1 MEPPEERTE
10 SRLVSFQYVHVQLQ
24 GGAPWGFTLK
34 GGLEHGEPLI
44 VSKVEDGGK
53 AALSRKMRPGDELVN
68 INGTPLY
75 GSRQEALVLIKG
87 SYRTLKMIVRRR
99 NVPVIRPHSWHL
111 AKLSE
116 VRTEAATMYCP
127 SDAFSLSWHSGCDS
141 SDLSLQ
147 WAQLSRHCSTEKSS
161 SIGSMESLDPPGQTY
176 YEGSLSPV
184 DQSMYQNKRDSAYSS
199 FSASSNASD
208 YALSL
213 RPEETSSTDSILQ
226 GLGPSRAHEGRYLQ
240 TGSEGADVTHQLCGH
255 LAPNSRPSSCP
266 HESNLSSSTKSGT
279 PPQPPVRRDSLRAS
293 NPQPAGTERRR
304 ASAPADALY
313 FPGRW
318 TSDTSLCLRDKES
331 EGVGGHPKEHLS
343 ADQYYMLSSH
353 LDRRQPSMEPLL
365 GESTD
370 HPQGAAQGQCQDN
383 GAHEGQP
390 GTNVDPPQSPRKGHR
405 HSAPEQLLASQLR
418 SLNVATGSS
427 RWDTQLQDRHQWTVN
442 PLHLEQPGLSQQTE
456 DAKEQPCGDPA
467 TGTDPADDHA
477 TQAQHSP
484 GQAQDSCY
492 SQEPY
497 RCYPELERACST
509 PSKSAMPP
517 QPASLTPTCSSKA
530 LVEEGKESGQSRP
543 SARKSGPS
551 HQRSAQLRRR
561 SERFAT
567 NLRNEIQR
575 RKAQLQKS
583 KGSVALLCGEEPVEE
598 TDEPCE
604 SHPNPSAPPQGRLPS
619 SGDRSSV
626 SMAQARAKCLSPT
639 PDTAPAGEHGRSP
652 GRPANRSAPTP
663 QPARKG
669 PSTPAPDREKQRAPG
684 TGGRW
689 RWSPEHKLQRALSP
703 GEAYAKGPEAP
714 ASPLRLA
721 EDAVL
726 LPFADRRKFFE
737 ETSRCVAHL
746 PARHSKPPSF
756 RPKAA
761 ESHAF
766 QPLGTECRE
775 LRRCSVD
782 QSYPPLSPGRQNL
795 PTYAECCLEPPVCYA
810 GLPRHGE
817 FEYLRPFARAC
828 AGTAP
833 VLHEPCL
840 YCSGNMCPAL
850 LQRNMQ
856 PSHHG
861 YRCHPHPWVPRCSDC
876 CCSVPHKALEETEPW
891 PGRKAFLPEF
901 PLEEWEPGVINRKGS
916 QSVSELAHYEI
927 GFQREGPFQPCLE
940 SSEQTWPP
948 CYRAASS
955 LDLSWDC
962 ERHASESPS
971 EPLRRP
977 LRGRAFSESHLNME
991 PPSTQGQ
998 EMRDALLA
1006 KLDEIHPMPPCLA
1019 RKKGPPPPRPPP
1031 PNWEKY
1037 RTRQASH
1044 HHLYPLEPTGPG
1056 SALLAVPLEQPHLQG
1071 GGSMETAR
1079 QRSQS
1084 LPLDKLPGDS
1094 VKPVAISQSRMPGN
1108 LPQESLDT
1116 GHLPEQ
1122 GSNHYYCHVS
1132 PREPLALDMG
1142 TRDIPRPD
1150 GLSEVGV
1157 KETPRWDTGRS
1168 VKDEQYQVI
1177 SWGQERP
1184 RPSPPCL
1191 APEEVESAQESAEV
1205 ESCRLGRQPPC
1216 RMTSEELMR
1225 DVAGRD
1231 RSLAGVL
1238 SPASSM
1244 VTAAEVMG
1252 ELFSAGD
1259 CHSWKDHYQQ
1269 DWRLEKQSEVE
1280 AQEREEFQPI
1290 SPPLGGA
1297 VSPTSYSAYYN
1308 TSAGKAELLNKMKE
1322 LPEGTSEEEEVDH
1335 ELAQKKAQL
1344 IESIS
1349 RKLAV
1354 LQEAQRGLQEDINAN
1369 AALGEEVECQVKGV
1383 CKPNEFDKFRL
1394 FIGDLD
1400 KVVNLLLSLSGRL
1413 ARVENALNS
1422 LDHEA
1427 TEDEKLALLE
1437 KKRQLTEQLEDAK
1450 DLKEHVDRRE
1460 RAVFGTISH
1469 SLPAEQLQD
1478 YQHFVKMKSALIIEQ
1493 RELEEKI
1500 KLGEEQL
1507 RCLRE
1512 SLLLGPRD
1520 Y

>member
-1 MEPPEERTE
+1 M
-10 SRLVSFQYVHVQLQ
+10 H
-24 GGAPWGFTLK
+24 
-34 GGLEHGEPLI
+34 
-44 VSKVEDGGK
+44 
-53 AALSRKMRPGDELVN
+53 
-68 INGTPLY
+68 
-75 GSRQEALVLIKG
+75 
-87 SYRTLKMIVRRR
+87 
-99 NVPVIRPHSWHL
+99 
-111 AKLSE
+111 
-116 VRTEAATMYCP
+116 CP

-213 RPEETSSTDSILQ
+213 CPEETSSTDSILQ

-240 TGSEGADVTHQLCGH
+240 TGSEGADVSHQLCGH

-266 HESNLSSSTKSGT
+266 HESNLSGSTKSGA

-318 TSDTSLCLRDKES
+318 TSDTSLCLRDKEP

-383 GAHEGQP
+383 SAHEGQP
-390 GTNVDPPQSPRKGHR
+390 GTNVDPLQSPRKGHR
-405 HSAPEQLLASQLR
+405 HSAPEQLLASQLL

-442 PLHLEQPGLSQQTE
+442 PLHLEQPGLGQQTE

-467 TGTDPADDHA
+467 TGTDCADDHA

-484 GQAQDSCY
+484 GQAQDSCH

-497 RCYPELERACST
+497 RCYPELERSCST
-509 PSKSAMPP
+509 SSKSAMPP
-517 QPASLTPTCSSKA
+517 QPASLTPACSSKA

-639 PDTAPAGEHGRSP
+639 PGTAPAGEHGRSP

-669 PSTPAPDREKQRAPG
+669 PSTPAPDKEKQRAPG

-766 QPLGTECRE
+766 QSLGTECRE

-833 VLHEPCL
+833 VLHESCL

-856 PSHHG
+856 SSHHG

-916 QSVSELAHYEI
+916 QSVSKLAHYEI
-927 GFQREGPFQPCLE
+927 GFQREGPFRPCLE

-962 ERHASESPS
+962 ERHAPESPS
-971 EPLRRP
+971 EPLHHP

-991 PPSTQGQ
+991 PPSTRGQ
-998 EMRDALLA
+998 EMRGALLA

-1019 RKKGPPPPRPPP
+1019 RKRGPPPPRPPP

-1037 RTRQASH
+1037 RTRRASH

-1056 SALLAVPLEQPHLQG
+1056 SALLAVPLEQPHHQG
-1071 GGSMETAR
+1071 GGSVETAR

-1150 GLSEVGV
+1150 GLSEVVV

-1177 SWGQERP
+1177 SWGQERL

-1191 APEEVESAQESAEV
+1191 APEQVELAQESAEV

-1259 CHSWKDHYQQ
+1259 RHSWKDHYQQ

-1280 AQEREEFQPI
+1280 AQEREEFQRI

-1422 LDHEA
+1422 LDHVA

>member
-1 MEPPEERTE
+1 MPSSPPPQSPLFYTHHEVDVLMPWTGWLGALDDGLAFQPHNGLLCCPDAAGE
-10 SRLVSFQYVHVQLQ
+10 SAGR
-24 GGAPWGFTLK
+24 
-34 GGLEHGEPLI
+34 
-44 VSKVEDGGK
+44 VEDGGK

-116 VRTEAATMYCP
+116 VRTEAATMHCP

-213 RPEETSSTDSILQ
+213 CPEETSSTDSILQ

-240 TGSEGADVTHQLCGH
+240 TGSEGADVSHQLCGH

-266 HESNLSSSTKSGT
+266 HESNLSGSTKSGA

-318 TSDTSLCLRDKES
+318 TSDTSLCLRDKEP

-383 GAHEGQP
+383 SAHEGQP
-390 GTNVDPPQSPRKGHR
+390 GTNVDPLQSPRKGHR
-405 HSAPEQLLASQLR
+405 HSAPEQLLASQLL

-442 PLHLEQPGLSQQTE
+442 PLHLEQPGLGQQTE

-467 TGTDPADDHA
+467 TGTDCADDHA

-484 GQAQDSCY
+484 GQAQDSCH

-497 RCYPELERACST
+497 RCYPELERSCST
-509 PSKSAMPP
+509 SSKSAMPP
-517 QPASLTPTCSSKA
+517 QPASLTPACSSKA

-639 PDTAPAGEHGRSP
+639 PGTAPAGEHGRSP

-669 PSTPAPDREKQRAPG
+669 PSTPAPDKEKQRAPG

-766 QPLGTECRE
+766 QSLGTECRE

-833 VLHEPCL
+833 VLHESCL

-856 PSHHG
+856 SSHHG

-916 QSVSELAHYEI
+916 QSV
-927 GFQREGPFQPCLE
+927 
-940 SSEQTWPP
+940 
-948 CYRAASS
+948 
-955 LDLSWDC
+955 
-962 ERHASESPS
+962 
-971 EPLRRP
+971 
-977 LRGRAFSESHLNME
+977 
-991 PPSTQGQ
+991 
-998 EMRDALLA
+998 
-1006 KLDEIHPMPPCLA
+1006 
-1019 RKKGPPPPRPPP
+1019 
-1031 PNWEKY
+1031 
-1037 RTRQASH
+1037 
-1044 HHLYPLEPTGPG
+1044 
-1056 SALLAVPLEQPHLQG
+1056 
-1071 GGSMETAR
+1071 
-1079 QRSQS
+1079 
-1084 LPLDKLPGDS
+1084 
-1094 VKPVAISQSRMPGN
+1094 
-1108 LPQESLDT
+1108 
-1116 GHLPEQ
+1116 
-1122 GSNHYYCHVS
+1122 
-1132 PREPLALDMG
+1132 
-1142 TRDIPRPD
+1142 RPD
-1150 GLSEVGV
+1150 GLSEVVV

-1177 SWGQERP
+1177 SWGQERL

-1191 APEEVESAQESAEV
+1191 APEQVELAQESAEV

-1259 CHSWKDHYQQ
+1259 RHSWKDHYQQ

-1280 AQEREEFQPI
+1280 AQEREEFQRI

-1422 LDHEA
+1422 LDHVA

>member
-1 MEPPEERTE
+1 MC
-10 SRLVSFQYVHVQLQ
+10 RLVSFQYVHVQLQ

-53 AALSRKMRPGDELVN
+53 AALSRKMRPEDELVN

-116 VRTEAATMYCP
+116 VRTEAATMHCP

-240 TGSEGADVTHQLCGH
+240 TGSEGADVSHQLCGH

-266 HESNLSSSTKSGT
+266 HESNLSGSAKSGA

-304 ASAPADALY
+304 ASAPADALHL
-313 FPGRW
+313 PGRW
-318 TSDTSLCLRDKES
+318 TSDTSLCLRDKEP
-331 EGVGGHPKEHLS
+331 EGVGDHPKEHLS

-353 LDRRQPSMEPLL
+353 LDRCQPSMEPLL

-370 HPQGAAQGQCQDN
+370 HPQEAAQGQCQDN

-390 GTNVDPPQSPRKGHR
+390 GANDDPPQSPRKGHR

-427 RWDTQLQDRHQWTVN
+427 HWDTQLQGRHQWTVN
-442 PLHLEQPGLSQQTE
+442 PLHLEQPGLGQQTE

-467 TGTDPADDHA
+467 VGTDRADDHV

-484 GQAQDSCY
+484 GQAQDSCL
-492 SQEPY
+492 SQGPY
-497 RCYPELERACST
+497 RCYPELERSCST
-509 PSKSAMPP
+509 PSESTMPP
-517 QPASLTPTCSSKA
+517 QPASLTPACSSKA
-530 LVEEGKESGQSRP
+530 LVEEGKESWQSRP

-604 SHPNPSAPPQGRLPS
+604 SHPSPSAPPQGRLPS

-626 SMAQARAKCLSPT
+626 SMTQARAKCLSPT
-639 PDTAPAGEHGRSP
+639 PGTAPAGEHGRSP
-652 GRPANRSAPTP
+652 GRPANRSAPAP

-703 GEAYAKGPEAP
+703 GEAYAKGSEAP
-714 ASPLRLA
+714 TSSLRLA
-721 EDAVL
+721 EDAIL

-746 PARHSKPPSF
+746 PARHSSSPSF

-766 QPLGTECRE
+766 QPLGTECQE

-810 GLPRHGE
+810 GLPRHGK

-828 AGTAP
+828 A
-833 VLHEPCL
+833 CL
-840 YCSGNMCPAL
+840 YCSGDMCPSL

-856 PSHHG
+856 SSHHG

-927 GFQREGPFQPCLE
+927 GFQKEGPCRPCLE

-962 ERHASESPS
+962 ERRAPESPS
-971 EPLRRP
+971 EPLHRP
-977 LRGRAFSESHLNME
+977 LQGRAFSESHLNME
-991 PPSTQGQ
+991 PPSTRGQ

-1006 KLDEIHPMPPCLA
+1006 KLDEMHPMPPCPA

-1037 RTRQASH
+1037 RTRRASH

-1056 SALLAVPLEQPHLQG
+1056 SALFAVPLEQPHYQG
-1071 GGSMETAR
+1071 GGS
-1079 QRSQS
+1079 
-1084 LPLDKLPGDS
+1084 
-1094 VKPVAISQSRMPGN
+1094 
-1108 LPQESLDT
+1108 
-1116 GHLPEQ
+1116 
-1122 GSNHYYCHVS
+1122 
-1132 PREPLALDMG
+1132 
-1142 TRDIPRPD
+1142 
-1150 GLSEVGV
+1150 
-1157 KETPRWDTGRS
+1157 
-1168 VKDEQYQVI
+1168 
-1177 SWGQERP
+1177 RP

-1191 APEEVESAQESAEV
+1191 GEWYFPVNSRGMGPCCRHDCSLPSS
-1205 ESCRLGRQPPC
+1205 SCSPQGGGIG
-1216 RMTSEELMR
+1216 S
-1225 DVAGRD
+1225 GD
-1231 RSLAGVL
+1231 RRS
-1238 SPASSM
+1238 
-1244 VTAAEVMG
+1244 G
-1252 ELFSAGD
+1252 ELPAG
-1259 CHSWKDHYQQ
+1259 Q
-1269 DWRLEKQSEVE
+1269 
-1280 AQEREEFQPI
+1280 EFQPI

-1322 LPEGTSEEEEVDH
+1322 LPEGTSEEEEMDH

-1460 RAVFGTISH
+1460 RAVFGTISR

>member
-53 AALSRKMRPGDELVN
+53 AALSRKMRTGDELVN

-116 VRTEAATMYCP
+116 VRTEAATMHCP
-127 SDAFSLSWHSGCDS
+127 SDTFSLSWHSGCDS

-161 SIGSMESLDPPGQTY
+161 SIGSMESLDPPSQTY

-199 FSASSNASD
+199 FSASSNTSD

-240 TGSEGADVTHQLCGH
+240 TGSEGADVSCQLCGH

-266 HESNLSSSTKSGT
+266 HESNLSGSSKSGA

-304 ASAPADALY
+304 ASAPADVLHL
-313 FPGRW
+313 PGRW
-318 TSDTSLCLRDKES
+318 TSDTLLCLRDKEP
-331 EGVGGHPKEHLS
+331 EGVGGHLKERLS

-353 LDRRQPSMEPLL
+353 LDMEQLL
-365 GESTD
+365 GESTE
-370 HPQGAAQGQCQDN
+370 HPHGAARGQCQDN
-383 GAHEGQP
+383 GAHEGEP
-390 GTNVDPPQSPRKGHR
+390 GTNGDPPPSPRKGHR
-405 HSAPEQLLASQLR
+405 HSAPEQLLASQLH
-418 SLNVATGSS
+418 SLTVATGSS
-427 RWDTQLQDRHQWTVN
+427 CWDTQVQDGHQWTVN
-442 PLHLEQPGLSQQTE
+442 PLHLEQPCPGRQTE
-456 DAKEQPCGDPA
+456 DAKEQLCGNPA
-467 TGTDPADDHA
+467 MGTDRADDHT

-484 GQAQDSCY
+484 SWAQDSCH
-492 SQEPY
+492 SQGPY
-497 RCYPELERACST
+497 RCYSELERSCST
-509 PSKSAMPP
+509 PGESATPP
-517 QPASLTPTCSSKA
+517 QPAGLIPTCSSEA
-530 LVEEGKESGQSRP
+530 LVEEGKESGESRP
-543 SARKSGPS
+543 CARKLGPS

-604 SHPNPSAPPQGRLPS
+604 SPPNSSALPQGRLPS
-619 SGDRSSV
+619 SG
-626 SMAQARAKCLSPT
+626 MAQARARCLSPT
-639 PDTAPAGEHGRSP
+639 SGVAPAGKLGRSL
-652 GRPANRSAPTP
+652 GRPADRSAPTP
-663 QPARKG
+663 QSARKG
-669 PSTPAPDREKQRAPG
+669 PSPPAPDREKHRAPAA
-684 TGGRW
+684 GGRW

-703 GEAYAKGPEAP
+703 GKAYAKGPEAP

-721 EDAVL
+721 EDADL

-737 ETSRCVAHL
+737 ETSRCMGRL

-761 ESHAF
+761 EPHAF
-766 QPLGTECRE
+766 QPLSAECRE
-775 LRRCSVD
+775 LRRRSVD

-795 PTYAECCLEPPVCYA
+795 PAYAECCLEPPVCYA
-810 GLPRHGE
+810 GLPRHAK

-833 VLHEPCL
+833 LRCEPCL
-840 YCSGNMCPAL
+840 YCSSDMCPTL

-876 CCSVPHKALEETEPW
+876 CCSVPHKALEESEPW

-927 GFQREGPFQPCLE
+927 GFQREGPFRPCLE
-940 SSEQTWPP
+940 TSKQTWPP
-948 CYRAASS
+948 CYRATSS

-962 ERHASESPS
+962 ERRAPESPS
-971 EPLRRP
+971 ELLHRP

-991 PPSTQGQ
+991 PPSAQGQ
-998 EMRDALLA
+998 ERRDAPLA
-1006 KLDEIHPMPPCLA
+1006 KLDETCPKTPCPA

-1037 RTRQASH
+1037 RTRRASH
-1044 HHLYPLEPTGPG
+1044 HHLYPLEPAGPS
-1056 SALLAVPLEQPHLQG
+1056 SALLAVPLEQPHHQG

-1094 VKPVAISQSRMPGN
+1094 AKPMAVSQPRMPGT

-1116 GHLPEQ
+1116 RHLPEQ
-1122 GSNHYYCHVS
+1122 GSSHYYCHVS
-1132 PREPLALDMG
+1132 PREPLAPDTG
-1142 TRDIPRPD
+1142 TRDAPRPD
-1150 GLSEVGV
+1150 GPSEEVV
-1157 KETPRWDTGRS
+1157 KETPRWDMGRS

-1191 APEEVESAQESAEV
+1191 AAEEVESAQESAEV

-1238 SPASSM
+1238 SPASGM

-1259 CHSWKDHYQQ
+1259 RRSWKDHYQQ
-1269 DWRLEKQSEVE
+1269 DWRLEKQSEAE

-1290 SPPLGGA
+1290 SPPLGGT

-1322 LPEGTSEEEEVDH
+1322 LPEVAEGTSEEEVDH

-1369 AALGEEVECQVKGV
+1369 TALGEEVECQVKGV

-1450 DLKEHVDRRE
+1450 ELKEHVDRRE
-1460 RAVFGTISH
+1460 RAVFGTISR

>member
-1 MEPPEERTE
+1 
-10 SRLVSFQYVHVQLQ
+10 
-24 GGAPWGFTLK
+24 
-34 GGLEHGEPLI
+34 
-44 VSKVEDGGK
+44 
-53 AALSRKMRPGDELVN
+53 MRPGDELVN

-116 VRTEAATMYCP
+116 VRTEAATMHCP

-161 SIGSMESLDPPGQTY
+161 SIGSMESLDPPSQTY

-226 GLGPSRAHEGRYLQ
+226 GLGPSRAQEGRYLQ
-240 TGSEGADVTHQLCGH
+240 TGSEGADVSCQLCGH
-255 LAPNSRPSSCP
+255 LAPNARPSSCP
-266 HESNLSSSTKSGT
+266 HESNLSGSSKSGA

-304 ASAPADALY
+304 ASAPADVLHL
-313 FPGRW
+313 PGRW
-318 TSDTSLCLRDKES
+318 TSDTSLCLRDKEP
-331 EGVGGHPKEHLS
+331 EGVGGHPKERLS

-353 LDRRQPSMEPLL
+353 LDMEQLL
-365 GESTD
+365 GESTE
-370 HPQGAAQGQCQDN
+370 HPHGAARGQCQDN
-383 GAHEGQP
+383 GAHEGEP
-390 GTNVDPPQSPRKGHR
+390 GTNGDPPPSPRKGHR
-405 HSAPEQLLASQLR
+405 HSAPEQLLASQLH
-418 SLNVATGSS
+418 SLTVATGSS
-427 RWDTQLQDRHQWTVN
+427 CWDTQVQDRHQWTVN
-442 PLHLEQPGLSQQTE
+442 PLHLEQPCPGRQTE
-456 DAKEQPCGDPA
+456 DAKEQLCGDPA
-467 TGTDPADDHA
+467 MGTDRADDHT

-484 GQAQDSCY
+484 SWAQDSCH
-492 SQEPY
+492 SQGPY
-497 RCYPELERACST
+497 RCYPELERSCST
-509 PSKSAMPP
+509 PGESATPP
-517 QPASLTPTCSSKA
+517 QPAGLIPTCSSEA
-530 LVEEGKESGQSRP
+530 LVEEGKESGESRP
-543 SARKSGPS
+543 CARKLGPS

-583 KGSVALLCGEEPVEE
+583 KGSVALLWGEEPVEE

-604 SHPNPSAPPQGRLPS
+604 SPPNSSALPQGRLPS
-619 SGDRSSV
+619 SG
-626 SMAQARAKCLSPT
+626 MARARARCLSPT
-639 PDTAPAGEHGRSP
+639 SGVAPAGELGRSP
-652 GRPANRSAPTP
+652 GHPADRSAPSP
-663 QPARKG
+663 QSARKG
-669 PSTPAPDREKQRAPG
+669 PSPPA
-684 TGGRW
+684 GGRW

-737 ETSRCVAHL
+737 ETSRCVGRL

-761 ESHAF
+761 EPHAF
-766 QPLGTECRE
+766 QPLSAECRE
-775 LRRCSVD
+775 LRRRSVD

-795 PTYAECCLEPPVCYA
+795 PAYAECCLEPPVCYA
-810 GLPRHGE
+810 GLPRHAE

-833 VLHEPCL
+833 LRCEPCL
-840 YCSGNMCPAL
+840 YCSGDMCPTL

-876 CCSVPHKALEETEPW
+876 CCSVPHKALEESEPW
-891 PGRKAFLPEF
+891 PGRKAFLPDLPGLLRFGGRSCLREPVRALKLYCPGSLPQCSPSAAVGNQPCSPAPRREGKQAQQEF
-901 PLEEWEPGVINRKGS
+901 PLEEWEPGVRNRKGS

-927 GFQREGPFQPCLE
+927 GFQREGPFRPCLE
-940 SSEQTWPP
+940 SSKQTWPP

-962 ERHASESPS
+962 ERRAPESPS
-971 EPLRRP
+971 ELLHRP

-991 PPSTQGQ
+991 PPSAQGQ
-998 EMRDALLA
+998 ERRDAPLA
-1006 KLDEIHPMPPCLA
+1006 KLDETCPMTPCPA

-1037 RTRQASH
+1037 RTRRASH
-1044 HHLYPLEPTGPG
+1044 
-1056 SALLAVPLEQPHLQG
+1056 Q
-1071 GGSMETAR
+1071 
-1079 QRSQS
+1079 
-1084 LPLDKLPGDS
+1084 
-1094 VKPVAISQSRMPGN
+1094 
-1108 LPQESLDT
+1108 
-1116 GHLPEQ
+1116 HLP
-1122 GSNHYYCHVS
+1122 
-1132 PREPLALDMG
+1132 
-1142 TRDIPRPD
+1142 D
-1150 GLSEVGV
+1150 GPSEEVV
-1157 KETPRWDTGRS
+1157 KETPRWDMGRS

-1238 SPASSM
+1238 SPASGM

-1259 CHSWKDHYQQ
+1259 RRSWKDHYQQ
-1269 DWRLEKQSEVE
+1269 DWRLEKQSEAE

-1290 SPPLGGA
+1290 SPPLGGT

-1322 LPEGTSEEEEVDH
+1322 LPEVAEGTSEEEVDH

-1344 IESIS
+1344 IESIH
-1349 RKLAV
+1349 RMV

-1369 AALGEEVECQVKGV
+1369 TALGEEVECQVKGV

-1450 DLKEHVDRRE
+1450 ELKEHVDRRE
-1460 RAVFGTISH
+1460 RAVFGTISR

>member
-116 VRTEAATMYCP
+116 VRTEAATMHCP

-213 RPEETSSTDSILQ
+213 CPEETSSTDSILQ

-240 TGSEGADVTHQLCGH
+240 TGSEGADVSHQLCGH

-266 HESNLSSSTKSGT
+266 HESNLSGSTKSGA

-318 TSDTSLCLRDKES
+318 TSDTSLCLRDKEP

-383 GAHEGQP
+383 SAHEGQP
-390 GTNVDPPQSPRKGHR
+390 GTNVDPLQSPRKGHR
-405 HSAPEQLLASQLR
+405 HSAPEQLLASQLL

-442 PLHLEQPGLSQQTE
+442 PLHLEQPGLGQQTE

-467 TGTDPADDHA
+467 TGTDCADDHA

-484 GQAQDSCY
+484 GQAQDSCH

-497 RCYPELERACST
+497 RCYPELERSCST
-509 PSKSAMPP
+509 SSKSAMPP
-517 QPASLTPTCSSKA
+517 QPASLTPACSSKA

-639 PDTAPAGEHGRSP
+639 PGTAPAGEHGRSP

-669 PSTPAPDREKQRAPG
+669 PSTPAPDKEKQRAPG

-766 QPLGTECRE
+766 QSLGTECRE

-833 VLHEPCL
+833 VLHESCL

-856 PSHHG
+856 SSHHG

-916 QSVSELAHYEI
+916 QSVSKLAHYEI
-927 GFQREGPFQPCLE
+927 GFQREGPFRPCLE

-962 ERHASESPS
+962 ERHAPESPS
-971 EPLRRP
+971 EPLHHP

-991 PPSTQGQ
+991 PPSTRGQ
-998 EMRDALLA
+998 EMRGALLA

-1019 RKKGPPPPRPPP
+1019 RKRGPPPPRPPP

-1037 RTRQASH
+1037 RTRRASH

-1056 SALLAVPLEQPHLQG
+1056 SALLAVPLEQPHHQG
-1071 GGSMETAR
+1071 GGSVETAR

-1150 GLSEVGV
+1150 GLSEVVV

-1177 SWGQERP
+1177 SWGQERL

-1191 APEEVESAQESAEV
+1191 APEQVELAQESAEV

-1259 CHSWKDHYQQ
+1259 RHSWKDHYQQ

-1280 AQEREEFQPI
+1280 AQEREEFQRI

-1422 LDHEA
+1422 LDHVA